1 MNYVRPIRIA
11 SPFSG
16 APVNPK
22 IIETI
27 RGNKVYS
34 EAHWICPDSGQF
46 IRKGL
51 IEIRD
56 VKKKN

>member
-16 APVNPK
+16 SPVNPK
-22 IIETI
+22 IVETI
-27 RGNKVYS
+27 RGDKVYC